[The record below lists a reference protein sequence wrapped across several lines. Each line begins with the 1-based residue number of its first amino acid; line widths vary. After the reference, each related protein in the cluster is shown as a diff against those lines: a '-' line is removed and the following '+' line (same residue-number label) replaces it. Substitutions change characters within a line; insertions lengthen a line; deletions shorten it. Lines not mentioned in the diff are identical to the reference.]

1 MIVFHSR
8 DGSTSQANQYK
19 ITPITKRASRENNLE
34 EDPRDADGDNAQVK
48 NCERDAQ
55 GERL

>member
-1 MIVFHSR
+1 MIVFQLR
-8 DGSTSQANQYK
+8 DSSTSQANRYK
-19 ITPITKRASRENNLE
+19 IKRASRENNLE